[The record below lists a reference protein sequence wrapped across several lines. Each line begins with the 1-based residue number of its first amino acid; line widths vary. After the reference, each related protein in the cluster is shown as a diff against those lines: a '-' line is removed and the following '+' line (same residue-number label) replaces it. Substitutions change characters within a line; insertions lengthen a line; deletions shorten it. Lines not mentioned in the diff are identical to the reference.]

1 MTNQSLLH
9 IVAMSTLI
17 FFAATQLLQ
26 TNLFLHLILEPLS
39 HQNDL
44 SNQLTL
50 FLLEPPICQMLTTNQ
65 LTLFNTGAT
74 ESPKVYYKTTYL

>member
-1 MTNQSLLH
+1 VTNQSLLH

-44 SNQLTL
+44 TNQFTL